1 MKCEE
6 GGNCNVK
13 ISAQVKRGPVHLHK
27 LMRTKE
33 IYSDKVWDCAGKK
46 SIFSANHIL
55 IIAYGQIALLLAS
68 INLICQ
74 VWTAQED
81 KSPLGHVP
89 LSIRECFF
97 S

>member
-74 VWTAQED
+74 VWSSGGQISFGPCATVYQR
-81 KSPLGHVP
+81 
-89 LSIRECFF
+89 IFFF